1 MNKQE
6 LLQKYLQC
14 ECTAR
19 ELHLLYRHLQEDDE
33 EHYREVIYE
42 IWKAINASQ
51 SVDEKVSERMYG
63 KIVSGIDKENQ
74 QKRSFFQQMHWKVAA
89 SVTGIL
95 LVSALFYFV
104 FLFSP
109 LTTHTTAYGEKEVIR
124 LSDGTIVHLYANSK
138 LSYSPAWEKQRE
150 VWLEGEGY
158 FKVQKVIETHAS
170 FPQKFVVHT
179 SNLDVEVLGTEF
191 NVKDRRGNTQI
202 VLNSGAV
209 KLTRIVN
216 DTQELTMAP
225 GDIVEVGQLQKLTIT
240 KVAEPAIYS
249 SWKDNYLYFEDM
261 TLGEIAQELK
271 DSHGIQV
278 VFKDTFLAAKKVNA
292 STPVDDLSVL
302 FTTIQKSFDL
312 KVRKNAQGYIISKK

>member
-1 MNKQE
+1 M
-6 LLQKYLQC
+6 
-14 ECTAR
+14 
-19 ELHLLYRHLQEDDE
+19 
-33 EHYREVIYE
+33 YE
-42 IWKAINASQ
+42 IWKAIQAPQ
-51 SVDEKVSERMYG
+51 AVDEKVAERMYG
-63 KIVSGIDKENQ
+63 KIASGIDRENK
-74 QKRSFFQQMHWKVAA
+74 QKRSFFQQSHWKVAA

-95 LVSALFYFV
+95 LVSAVFYFV
-104 FLFSP
+104 FLFSS
-109 LTTHTTAYGEKEVIR
+109 LTTHTTAYGETEVIR

-138 LSYSPAWEKQRE
+138 LSYSPEWEKQRE

-158 FKVQKVIETHAS
+158 FKVQQVAENNS
-170 FPQKFVVHT
+170 SVPQKFIVHT

-216 DTQELTMAP
+216 DIQELTMAP

-261 TLGEIAQELK
+261 TLAEIAGELK
-271 DSHGIQV
+271 DSHGIQMI
-278 VFKDTFLAAKKVNA
+278 FKDAVLAAKKINA
-292 STPVDDLSVL
+292 STPVNDLSVL

-312 KVRKNAQGYIISKK
+312 KVRKSAQEYIISEK